1 MFWVSRTTRYYDEKY
16 PEHLITLNRDIN
28 AVDMSNIYPDE
39 LEQLYHPT
47 KKDILFA
54 KQYSQDAYAPVYV
67 SFFRSNPNI
76 DAIFWEYKNGKN
88 EYIFNTTVHFFTVS
102 ELYTAV

>member
-1 MFWVSRTTRYYDEKY
+1 MKSVIIRDQTVFIHQRHQKTPLTKIPELFWVSHTTRYYDEKY

-54 KQYSQDAYAPVYV
+54 KQYSHDQI
-67 SFFRSNPNI
+67 RI
-76 DAIFWEYKNGKN
+76 
-88 EYIFNTTVHFFTVS
+88 
-102 ELYTAV
+102 